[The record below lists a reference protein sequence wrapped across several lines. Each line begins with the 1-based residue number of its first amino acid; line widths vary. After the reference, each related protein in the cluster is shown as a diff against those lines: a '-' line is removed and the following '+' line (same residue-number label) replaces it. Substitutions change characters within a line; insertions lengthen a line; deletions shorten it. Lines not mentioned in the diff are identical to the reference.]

1 MRPALRFPP
10 PMAGALAGAA
20 LLLLMRPYEG
30 LQHDGLLYFGQALRR
45 SQMPGL
51 DADLFFVGG
60 SQDSYS
66 LYSRLVAPLFAALGP
81 AVTNQ
86 ALLLL
91 GLLGMAL
98 GVALLLRRL
107 GLSPAWGVL
116 ALAVMSPMYG
126 GLRKFGV
133 TENFLT
139 ARSLAEPLLVAS
151 LLPLVQGRLALAAA
165 VQLGAAALHPLM
177 ALPVLVVTWLV
188 AAQRDRR
195 WLALALLP
203 LAGLVAMALGV
214 PWMARWRTTYDPVWW
229 ELVSTSSTQLLLGNW
244 TTADVAT
251 VLTDVAMLAVLG
263 LSATLPPRA
272 RPVLLALV
280 WATGALLLT
289 HAVGT
294 DLLRSTWI
302 TQLQPWR
309 VLWLTHLLATV
320 LAPALIARQ
329 WRQGGLWRLG
339 AALLALACMCSHAG
353 YDAGLI
359 VLAAWALTC
368 LAAARGVSAS
378 PGIVRLGVG
387 VCGALLAAVCAWRVA
402 FELERLY
409 WRPPTWPAL
418 DAACHVLAAP
428 VLAFSLAAG
437 ALWLARRAPRCRS
450 ALAAGA
456 LAMFALSLTLWDRRG
471 DLARFVESPPET
483 SPQARP
489 FAALIPPRS
498 SVYWPEQ
505 LGGTWG
511 LLQRTSHYSRQQG
524 SGMAFNRATA
534 ELIGPRRDAYAG
546 IRQDLDACEASAAL
560 QGTPEM
566 LAGCTLPTP
575 ARLHALCSGPVHPE
589 FFVFERP
596 LQTPPRAVWTHG
608 RVTLHLYAC
617 TQFDAAPARR

>member
-1 MRPALRFPP
+1 MRPALRFPLS
-10 PMAGALAGAA
+10 MAGALAGAA
-20 LLLLMRPYEG
+20 LLLLLRPYEG

-45 SQMPGL
+45 SLMPGL
-51 DADLFFVGG
+51 DADLFFAGG

-66 LYSRLVAPLFAALGP
+66 LYSRLVAPLFVALGP
-81 AVTNQ
+81 AAANQ

-91 GLLGMAL
+91 GLLGTAL

-107 GLSPAWGVL
+107 DLHPAWGML

-139 ARSLAEPLLVAS
+139 ARSLAEPLVVAS
-151 LLPLVQGRLALAAA
+151 LLPLLQGRLALATA

-177 ALPVLVVTWLV
+177 ALPALVVTWLV

-195 WLALALLP
+195 WLGLGLLA
-203 LAGLVAMALGV
+203 LAGLAMCLGV
-214 PWMARWRTTYDPVWW
+214 PSMARWRATYDPVWW
-229 ELVSTSSTQLLLGNW
+229 ELMSTSSTQLLLGNW
-244 TTADVAT
+244 TTADVST
-251 VLTDVAMLAVLG
+251 VLTDVITLTALAVT
-263 LSATLPPRA
+263 ATLPLRA
-272 RPVLLALV
+272 RPALLAVV
-280 WATGALLLT
+280 WATAAMLLT

-320 LAPALIARQ
+320 LAPALIWSH
-329 WRQGGLWRLG
+329 WRQGGLWRLS
-339 AALLALACMCSHAG
+339 AALLALTWMCSHAG
-353 YDAGLI
+353 YDAGVI
-359 VLAAWALTC
+359 VLIAWALTC
-368 LAAARGVSAS
+368 LAAARGYSAS
-378 PGIVRLGVG
+378 TGVVRLGVG
-387 VCGALLAAVCAWRVA
+387 ACGALLIAVCAGRVS
-402 FELERLY
+402 FELERLW

-437 ALWLARRAPRCRS
+437 ALWLAQRGPRCRK

-456 LAMFALSLTLWDRRG
+456 VALFALSLTLWDRRG
-471 DLARFVESPPET
+471 DLARLIESPPEAAP
-483 SPQARP
+483 SSAPP
-489 FAALIPPRS
+489 FSALIPEQA

-505 LGGTWG
+505 LGGVWG
-511 LLQRTSHYSRQQG
+511 LLRRTSHYSRQQG

-546 IRQDLDACEASAAL
+546 IRDDLAACEAGAAL
-560 QGTPEM
+560 QGTPAV
-566 LAGCTLPTP
+566 LAACSLPSP
-575 ARLHALCSGPVHPE
+575 ARLRTLCSGPVHPE
-589 FFVFERP
+589 YFVFERP
-596 LQTPPRAVWTHG
+596 LRTPPRAVWTHG
-608 RVTLHLYAC
+608 QVTLHLYAC
-617 TQFDAAPARR
+617 TQFDAVPAGR